1 MNLFFQEAEHR
12 RITEQQQRTAVTP
25 RKTSPSHPYPNT
37 PSWNTLQ
44 PQPRQEKPLPD
55 AIIQTLTQRVQNRVG
70 MLDSKSSSCP
80 RRRYVSC
87 EGSVG
92 TIDNVAFVP
101 RLAPWH
107 RRNLC
112 PSICREEV
120 TVCFTSVSVANCLP
134 FVCLLR
140 GTKWWRTNILLITHA
155 GNFSTAKLSHS
166 IPQIFLT

>member
-1 MNLFFQEAEHR
+1 
-12 RITEQQQRTAVTP
+12 VTP
-25 RKTSPSHPYPNT
+25 RKTSPSHQYANT

-80 RRRYVSC
+80 KRRYVSC

-112 PSICREEV
+112 PSVCREEV

-166 IPQIFLT
+166 ILQIFLT